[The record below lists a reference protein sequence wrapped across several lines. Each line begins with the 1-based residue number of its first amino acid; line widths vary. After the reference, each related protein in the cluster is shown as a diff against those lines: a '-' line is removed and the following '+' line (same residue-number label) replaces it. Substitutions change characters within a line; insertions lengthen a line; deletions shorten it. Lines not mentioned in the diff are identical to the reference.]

1 MYEIRCLP
9 GAKKYL
15 KKIKEKGLAKASEK
29 ALKEISENPYC
40 GHEKTGDL
48 AGVFGLDVFYN
59 KTNEIAYR
67 IYENN
72 GKIVVVILAGSRE
85 NFYNQLKRYIR

>member
-9 GAKKYL
+9 GAKKYF
-15 KKIKEKGLAKASEK
+15 KKIKEKGLAKAFEK

-48 AGVFGLDVFYN
+48 AGVFGLDVFY
-59 KTNEIAYR
+59 K
-67 IYENN
+67 
-72 GKIVVVILAGSRE
+72 
-85 NFYNQLKRYIR
+85 